1 MIYSIEAEQSVLG
14 ALMLEETVYDQ
25 VRESGLVPKDFFKTE
40 HQAIASSIFA
50 LADNGESVDLI
61 SVVERLEDT
70 RELESVGG
78 AGYVSTLVD
87 LTLSVDN
94 ARAYA
99 KIITERSRSRQ
110 LKSMGQ
116 NVSDLIDDR
125 TSPGEVEDYVAQEL
139 ARISSGSGKS
149 QSMSAAEAAKA
160 VIEELSNG
168 DVTQVYTS
176 GLIDLD
182 RVWYPEP
189 GRLHIIAGRPKMGKS
204 SLAQMYLEA
213 NALKGI
219 PAYNATLEMPG
230 KEMAKRH
237 IASLGRMDRAFFKQ
251 LDNHPSSEEQYS
263 KLSAGT
269 QIFKDLPIE
278 TDFCPGANVS
288 DIVNRSRTWLRKQDK
303 YREEGLGLLVVDHLG
318 LISLPGKGNSATEIG
333 EVTKRLKNLAGE
345 LNIPVV
351 LLCQLNRGLEQRPDK
366 RPVTSDLRD
375 SGRIEEDADTI
386 TFVYR
391 DSVYN
396 PDTPDQGIAE
406 LITSANRNGDSG
418 TVRVSAN
425 LKSSRFDNLKSTYEY
440 QG

>member
-1 MIYSIEAEQSVLG
+1 MIYSLEAEQSVLG

-25 VRESGLVPKDFFKTE
+25 IKETGIVPGDFFKPE
-40 HQAIASSIFA
+40 HQSIAATIFA
-50 LADNGESVDLI
+50 LSDNGESVDMI
-61 SVVERLEDT
+61 TVVERLEET
-70 RELESVGG
+70 REIDSVGG
-78 AGYVSTLVD
+78 AKYISHLTDIALST
-87 LTLSVDN
+87 DN
-94 ARAYA
+94 AKSYA

-110 LKSMGQ
+110 FKTMGQ
-116 NVSDLIDDR
+116 NVSDLVDERMSSSEI
-125 TSPGEVEDYVAQEL
+125 EDYVAQEL

-204 SLAQMYLEA
+204 SLPQMYLEA

-219 PAYNATLEMPG
+219 PGYNATLEMPG

-269 QIFKDLPIE
+269 QIFKELPIE

-333 EVTKRLKNLAGE
+333 DVTKRLKNLAGE
-345 LNIPVV
+345 LNIPVI
-351 LLCQLNRGLEQRPDK
+351 LLCQLNRGVEQRPDK
-366 RPVTSDLRD
+366 RPMTSDLRD

-396 PDTPDQGIAE
+396 PDTPDNGIAE
-406 LITSANRNGDSG
+406 LITTANRNGDSG
-418 TVRVSAN
+418 TIRVLEN
-425 LKSSRFDNLKSTYEY
+425 LKSSRFDNLQSTYNY
-440 QG
+440 QD